1 MNVFDEE
8 PSTITLSTPKAST
21 TGTTIA
27 IILEELR
34 LPYTFH
40 LLPHSSSTT
49 TLTDIHRTGHGPTLH
64 SLPSITTYLL
74 TRYDGDHHHHHH
86 LSYPPHSPEHVAVEE
101 SLSKLADRM
110 GIIHQHHQD
119 NEPDN
124 KHEHKHHHNKQHLPA
139 IKETEVVDNN
149 NNTAK
154 ETATATVPFAR
165 RLLSLYLHLEEY
177 LSRQRRGGGGWLIGE
192 RWYCISFLL
201 SFYYYVVGRIWLMGH
216 STVADIAHFPYV
228 AAASQYGFD
237 LERFPELTGW
247 YDRMMRRHGVRR
259 GWERVHLEG
268 K

>member
-34 LPYTFH
+34 LPYTLH
-40 LLPHSSSTT
+40 ILPHSSSTT

-86 LSYPPHSPEHVAVEE
+86 LSYPPHSPEHVAVQE

-110 GIIHQHHQD
+110 GITHHHLHHQD
-119 NEPDN
+119 SEPDN

-192 RWYCISFLL
+192 RC
-201 SFYYYVVGRIWLMGH
+201 
-216 STVADIAHFPYV
+216 TVADIAHFPYV

-247 YDRMMRRHGVRR
+247 YDRMMRRHGVRK

>member
-101 SLSKLADRM
+101 
-110 GIIHQHHQD
+110 
-119 NEPDN
+119 
-124 KHEHKHHHNKQHLPA
+124 
-139 IKETEVVDNN
+139 T
-149 NNTAK
+149 
-154 ETATATVPFAR
+154 
-165 RLLSLYLHLEEY
+165 
-177 LSRQRRGGGGWLIGE
+177 
-192 RWYCISFLL
+192 
-201 SFYYYVVGRIWLMGH
+201 
-216 STVADIAHFPYV
+216 
-228 AAASQYGFD
+228 
-237 LERFPELTGW
+237 
-247 YDRMMRRHGVRR
+247 
-259 GWERVHLEG
+259 
-268 K
+268 

>member
-34 LPYTFH
+34 LPYTLH

-86 LSYPPHSPEHVAVEE
+86 LSYPPHSPEHVAVQE

-110 GIIHQHHQD
+110 GITHHHLHQQD
-119 NEPDN
+119 SEPDN
-124 KHEHKHHHNKQHLPA
+124 KHEHKHHHKQRLPA
-139 IKETEVVDNN
+139 IKESEVVDNN

-165 RLLSLYLHLEEY
+165 RLLSLYLHLED
-177 LSRQRRGGGGWLIGE
+177 
-192 RWYCISFLL
+192 
-201 SFYYYVVGRIWLMGH
+201 
-216 STVADIAHFPYV
+216 TVADIAHFPYV

-259 GWERVHLEG
+259 GWERVHLQG